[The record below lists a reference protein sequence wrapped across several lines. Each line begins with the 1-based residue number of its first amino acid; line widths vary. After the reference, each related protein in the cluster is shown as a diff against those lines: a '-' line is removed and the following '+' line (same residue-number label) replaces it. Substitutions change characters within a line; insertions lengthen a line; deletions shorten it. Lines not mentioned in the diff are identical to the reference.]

1 MILGITLTIM
11 TLAAIALVVLPLIRS
26 NRDSATRAAH
36 EIEIYRDQLDEVD
49 RDVARGVIGPDDA
62 VAARTE
68 IGRRMLA
75 ATDGVE
81 IVKAGSPAGKLPAK
95 PRRITAIIT
104 GLCVPALAIFVYV
117 THGSPDLPGK
127 PAAEVRAANGTDP
140 KAPEGG
146 VAQRQE
152 VAGLAA
158 ALEKNPA
165 DIESWITL
173 GTVLTQMKRHR
184 QAAVAFTQAM
194 RLAPA
199 NAEFASRAGEALTV
213 AAGGQ
218 VTPDAQASFT
228 EALRRDPGEPRA
240 QYYQGV
246 ADQQGGR
253 LRAALDRWVAL
264 EAASPPDAPWLRFL
278 RPRIARLAGEIG
290 IDSNALAA
298 LRARA
303 PPLTAGLPTAG
314 LPTAAPRTAAPTP
327 APGPTREQMAAARN
341 MSAEDRQAM
350 IRNMVD
356 GLAEKLKDNPD
367 DVAGWLRLGRAR
379 RVLGDRA
386 TAKEAYAKAA
396 ALRPDDVEIL
406 VSYADAIVTAAEPAP
421 PPRAELEPLV
431 NRILARDPDE
441 PRGLWLSGALALSA
455 GDTKTAQTRWS
466 RLLEFVDPNGVQ
478 YVQLK
483 KQLDALKDR

>member
-140 KAPEGG
+140 KAPEGD

-303 PPLTAGLPTAG
+303 PPLTAGLPTA
-314 LPTAAPRTAAPTP
+314 APRTAAPTP
-327 APGPTREQMAAARN
+327 APGPTREQMVAARN

>member
-127 PAAEVRAANGTDP
+127 PAAELRAANGTDP
-140 KAPEGG
+140 KAPEGD

-228 EALRRDPGEPRA
+228 EALRRDPSEPRA

-303 PPLTAGLPTAG
+303 PPLTAGLPI
-314 LPTAAPRTAAPTP
+314 AARRTAAPTP

-379 RVLGDRA
+379 GVLGDRA

-431 NRILARDPDE
+431 NRILVRDPDE

-483 KQLDALKDR
+483 KQLDGLKDQ

>member
-127 PAAEVRAANGTDP
+127 PAAELRAANGTDP
-140 KAPEGG
+140 KAPEGD

-228 EALRRDPGEPRA
+228 EALRRDPSEPRA

-303 PPLTAGLPTAG
+303 PPLTAGLPI
-314 LPTAAPRTAAPTP
+314 AARRTAAPTP

-379 RVLGDRA
+379 GVLGDRA

>member
-1 MILGITLTIM
+1 MILGIVLTIM

-26 NRDSATRAAH
+26 RQDAATRAAH

-49 RDVARGVIGPDDA
+49 RDVARGVIGADEA
-62 VAARTE
+62 EAARTE

-75 ATDGVE
+75 ATDGVDARPG
-81 IVKAGSPAGKLPAK
+81 ISMAK
-95 PRRITAIIT
+95 PRRVTAIVT

-127 PAAEVRAANGTDP
+127 PAAEVRAAAGSA
-140 KAPEGG
+140 APEPRGET
-146 VAQRQE
+146 AQRQE
-152 VAGLAA
+152 VARLAA

-165 DIESWITL
+165 DIESWLALGNTL
-173 GTVLTQMKRHR
+173 TRMKRHR
-184 QAAVAFTQAM
+184 QAAVAYTQTM

-199 NAEFASRAGEALTV
+199 NAEFASRAGEALTQ

-218 VTPDAQASFT
+218 VTPDAQAAFT

-240 QYYQGV
+240 QFYQGV
-246 ADQQGGR
+246 ADRQGGR
-253 LRAALDRWVAL
+253 LRAALDRWIAL
-264 EAASPPDAPWLRFL
+264 EAASPPDAPWLKFL

-290 IDSNALAA
+290 MDSNALAA

-303 PPLTAGLPTAG
+303 PPV
-314 LPTAAPRTAAPTP
+314 AA
-327 APGPTREQMAAARN
+327 APGPTREQMEAARN

-356 GLAEKLKDNPD
+356 GLAEKLKENPG

-379 RVLGDRA
+379 GVLGDRA
-386 TAKEAYAKAA
+386 AAKDAYAKAA

-431 NRILARDPDE
+431 ARILARDPDE

-455 GDTKTAQTRWS
+455 GDKKTARTRWS

-483 KQLDALKDR
+483 KQLDALEDK

>member
-1 MILGITLTIM
+1 MILGIALTVM
-11 TLAAIALVVLPLIRS
+11 TLAAITLVVLPLIRS
-26 NRDSATRAAH
+26 NREAATRAAH

-49 RDVARGVIGPDDA
+49 RDVARGVIGPDEA
-62 VAARTE
+62 EAARTE

-75 ATDGVE
+75 ANDSAQTVGGGVS
-81 IVKAGSPAGKLPAK
+81 AGK
-95 PRRITAIIT
+95 PRRVTAIVT
-104 GLCVPALAIFVYV
+104 GLFVPALAVFVYV
-117 THGSPDLPGK
+117 TYGSPDLPGK
-127 PAAEVRAANGTDP
+127 PAAEVRAANGS
-140 KAPEGG
+140 APQVPAGDA
-146 VAQRQE
+146 AQRIE
-152 VAGLAA
+152 VAALAA
-158 ALEKNPA
+158 KLEKNPA
-165 DIESWITL
+165 DLESWIAL

-184 QAAVAFTQAM
+184 QAAVAYTQAM

-199 NAEFASRAGEALTV
+199 NAEFASRAGEALSM

-218 VTPDAQASFT
+218 ITPEAQAAFA
-228 EALRRDPGEPRA
+228 EALRRDLSEPRA

-253 LRAALDRWVAL
+253 LRAALDRWIAL

-278 RPRIARLAGEIG
+278 RPRIARIAGEIG
-290 IDSNALAA
+290 MDSNALAA

-303 PPLTAGLPTAG
+303 PPLTGPLNSGPLA
-314 LPTAAPRTAAPTP
+314 AAPRTAAPRSG
-327 APGPTREQMAAARN
+327 APGPTREQMEAAGN
-341 MSAEDRQAM
+341 MSAGDRQAM

-379 RVLGDRA
+379 GVLGDRA
-386 TAKEAYAKAA
+386 AAKEAYAKAA
-396 ALRPDDVEIL
+396 ALRPKDVEIL
-406 VSYADAIVTAAEPAP
+406 VSLANAIVADANPAP

-431 NRILARDPDE
+431 NRILARDPDQ

-455 GDTKTAQTRWS
+455 GDAKTARARWN

-483 KQLDALKDR
+483 KQLEAIKDR

>member
-49 RDVARGVIGPDDA
+49 RDVARGVIDPDDA

-127 PAAEVRAANGTDP
+127 PAAELRAANGTDP
-140 KAPEGG
+140 KAPEGD

-213 AAGGQ
+213 ASGGQ

-228 EALRRDPGEPRA
+228 EALRRDPSEPRA

-303 PPLTAGLPTAG
+303 PPLTAGLPI
-314 LPTAAPRTAAPTP
+314 AARRTAAPTP

-379 RVLGDRA
+379 GVLGDRA
-386 TAKEAYAKAA
+386 TATEAYAKAA

-431 NRILARDPDE
+431 NRILVRDPDE

-483 KQLDALKDR
+483 KQLDGLKDQ

>member
-127 PAAEVRAANGTDP
+127 PAAELRAANGTDP
-140 KAPEGG
+140 KAPEGD

-213 AAGGQ
+213 ASGGQ

-228 EALRRDPGEPRA
+228 EALRRDPSEPRA

-379 RVLGDRA
+379 GVLGDRA

-483 KQLDALKDR
+483 KQLDGLKDQ

>member
-11 TLAAIALVVLPLIRS
+11 TLAAISLVVLPLIRS

-62 VAARTE
+62 EAARTE

-81 IVKAGSPAGKLPAK
+81 IVKAGSPAGVLPAK
-95 PRRITAIIT
+95 PRRITAIVT

-140 KAPEGG
+140 KAPEGDA
-146 VAQRQE
+146 AQRQE

-165 DIESWITL
+165 DIESWVTL

-184 QAAVAFTQAM
+184 QAAVAYAQAM

-290 IDSNALAA
+290 MDSNALAA

-303 PPLTAGLPTAG
+303 PPLTAD
-314 LPTAAPRTAAPTP
+314 LPTAAP
-327 APGPTREQMAAARN
+327 GPSREQMAAARN

-356 GLAEKLKDNPD
+356 GLADKLKDNPD

-379 RVLGDRA
+379 GVLGDRA
-386 TAKEAYAKAA
+386 SAKEAYAKAA

-421 PPRAELEPLV
+421 PPRTELEPLV

-455 GDTKTAQTRWS
+455 GDTKTARTRWR

-483 KQLDALKDR
+483 KQLDALKDQ

>member
-26 NRDSATRAAH
+26 NRVSATRAAH

-81 IVKAGSPAGKLPAK
+81 IVQAGSPAGKLPAK
-95 PRRITAIIT
+95 PRRTTAIIT

-117 THGSPDLPGK
+117 THGSPNLPGK

-140 KAPEGG
+140 KAPEGD

-218 VTPDAQASFT
+218 VTPDAKASFT
-228 EALRRDPGEPRA
+228 EALRRDLGDPRA

-253 LRAALDRWVAL
+253 LRAALERWVAL
-264 EAASPPDAPWLRFL
+264 EAASRPDAPWLRFL

-290 IDSNALAA
+290 MDSNALAA

-303 PPLTAGLPTAG
+303 PPLTAGLPTAT
-314 LPTAAPRTAAPTP
+314 LRTAAPTL
-327 APGPTREQMAAARN
+327 APGPTHEQMAAARN
-341 MSAEDRQAM
+341 MSAEDRLAM

-356 GLAEKLKDNPD
+356 GLAEKLKDDPD
-367 DVAGWLRLGRAR
+367 NVAGWLRLGRAR
-379 RVLGDRA
+379 GVLGDRA

>member
-49 RDVARGVIGPDDA
+49 RDVARGVIDPDDA

-127 PAAEVRAANGTDP
+127 PAAELRAANGTDP
-140 KAPEGG
+140 KAPEGD

-213 AAGGQ
+213 ASGGQ

-228 EALRRDPGEPRA
+228 EALRRDPSEPRA

-303 PPLTAGLPTAG
+303 PPLTAGLPI
-314 LPTAAPRTAAPTP
+314 AARRTAAPTP

-379 RVLGDRA
+379 GVLGDRA
-386 TAKEAYAKAA
+386 TATEAYAKAA

-431 NRILARDPDE
+431 NRILVRDPDE
-441 PRGLWLSGALALSA
+441 PRGAVVVRGAGAVGGRHQNRA
-455 GDTKTAQTRWS
+455 DTVEQVA
-466 RLLEFVDPNGVQ
+466 
-478 YVQLK
+478 
-483 KQLDALKDR
+483 

>member
-68 IGRRMLA
+68 IGRRILA

-117 THGSPDLPGK
+117 THGSPNLSGK

-140 KAPEGG
+140 KAPEGD

-290 IDSNALAA
+290 MDSNALAA

-303 PPLTAGLPTAG
+303 PPLTAGLPTAT
-314 LPTAAPRTAAPTP
+314 PTL
-327 APGPTREQMAAARN
+327 APGPTHEQMAAARN
-341 MSAEDRQAM
+341 MTAEDRLAM

-356 GLAEKLKDNPD
+356 GLAEKLKDDPD
-367 DVAGWLRLGRAR
+367 NVAGWLRLGRAR
-379 RVLGDRA
+379 GVLGDRA

-421 PPRAELEPLV
+421 PPRAELGPLV

-483 KQLDALKDR
+483 NQLDALKDQ

>member
-140 KAPEGG
+140 KAPEGD

-303 PPLTAGLPTAG
+303 PPLTAGLPI
-314 LPTAAPRTAAPTP
+314 AARRTAAPTP

-379 RVLGDRA
+379 GVLGDRA
-386 TAKEAYAKAA
+386 TATEAYAKAA

-406 VSYADAIVTAAEPAP
+406 VSYADAIITAAEPAP

>member
-68 IGRRMLA
+68 IGRRILA

-81 IVKAGSPAGKLPAK
+81 IVKAGSPTGKLPAK

-253 LRAALDRWVAL
+253 LRAAFD
-264 EAASPPDAPWLRFL
+264 
-278 RPRIARLAGEIG
+278 RIARLAGEIG

-303 PPLTAGLPTAG
+303 PPLTAGLPTA
-314 LPTAAPRTAAPTP
+314 APRTAALTP
-327 APGPTREQMAAARN
+327 APGPTREQMATARN

>member
-1 MILGITLTIM
+1 MILGIVLTIM
-11 TLAAIALVVLPLIRS
+11 TLAAIALIVLPLVRG
-26 NRDSATRAAH
+26 NRESATRAAH
-36 EIEIYRDQLDEVD
+36 EIEIYRDQLDEVG
-49 RDVARGVIGPDDA
+49 RDVARGVIGADEA
-62 VAARTE
+62 EAARTE

-75 ATDGVE
+75 ATDGAE
-81 IVKAGSPAGKLPAK
+81 IIRTGDPAGKLPAK

-127 PAAEVRAANGTDP
+127 PAAEVRAANGADP
-140 KAPEGG
+140 KAPEGDA
-146 VAQRQE
+146 AQRQE

-165 DIESWITL
+165 DIESWVTL

-184 QAAVAFTQAM
+184 QAAVAYTQAM

-218 VTPDAQASFT
+218 VTPDAQASFA
-228 EALRRDPGEPRA
+228 EALRRDPTEPRA

-246 ADQQGGR
+246 ADRQGGR

-264 EAASPPDAPWLRFL
+264 EAASPPEAPWLRFL
-278 RPRIARLAGEIG
+278 RPRIARLSGEIG
-290 IDSNALAA
+290 MDSNALAA

-303 PPLTAGLPTAG
+303 SPLTA
-314 LPTAAPRTAAPTP
+314 APLTP
-327 APGPTREQMAAARN
+327 GPGPTREQMAAARN

-379 RVLGDRA
+379 GVLGERA
-386 TAKEAYAKAA
+386 TAKEAYAKDA

-455 GDTKTAQTRWS
+455 GDAKTARTRWS

-483 KQLDALKDR
+483 KQLDALKDQ

>member
-49 RDVARGVIGPDDA
+49 RDVARGVIDPDDA

-127 PAAEVRAANGTDP
+127 SAAQLRAANGTDP
-140 KAPEGG
+140 KAPEGD

-213 AAGGQ
+213 ASGGQ

-228 EALRRDPGEPRA
+228 EALRRDPSEPRA

-303 PPLTAGLPTAG
+303 PPLTAGLPI
-314 LPTAAPRTAAPTP
+314 AARRTAAPTP
-327 APGPTREQMAAARN
+327 GPGPTGGQMAAARN

-367 DVAGWLRLGRAR
+367 DVAGWLRLGRRAR
-379 RVLGDRA
+379 A
-386 TAKEAYAKAA
+386 CSASAPPPTEAYAKAA

-421 PPRAELEPLV
+421 PPRAE
-431 NRILARDPDE
+431 A
-441 PRGLWLSGALALSA
+441 
-455 GDTKTAQTRWS
+455 
-466 RLLEFVDPNGVQ
+466 
-478 YVQLK
+478 
-483 KQLDALKDR
+483 